1 MRLALLTGATVLL
14 LAVPAAAHVTVHGE
28 DAVRDGD
35 DARIVFTVPN
45 EESTAKTTKVDI
57 TLPTDTPIA
66 GVYAENKPG
75 WSVTTERVTLKT
87 PIETDDGKITTAVNR
102 VVWTA
107 TAGGTGAGQ
116 FDEFVLAAGHL
127 PDTASLTFKALQT
140 YSSGETVRWIE
151 TAADAEHPA
160 PVLTLGAAA
169 DGVAVPTP
177 SVTVTTAPSASAA
190 PGATK
195 ASQDGTAKALGG
207 AGLGVAVLAA
217 LLALGALL
225 RSGRRTAR
233 D

>member
-1 MRLALLTGATVLL
+1 MRLPLLTGAVVVL

-75 WSVTTERVTLKT
+75 WSVTTESVTLKT
-87 PIETDDGKITTAVNR
+87 PIETDDGKITTAVSR

-140 YSSGETVRWIE
+140 YSNGETVRWIE

-160 PVLTLGAAA
+160 PVLALGAAESSA
-169 DGVAVPTP
+169 EPAP
-177 SVTVTTAPSASAA
+177 SVTVTTAPSASTA
-190 PGATK
+190 PAVTK

-217 LLALGALL
+217 LLALGAFL
-225 RSGRRTAR
+225 RSGRRTAK